1 MTAPAIPQWLETVVK
16 VEKALCGDEL
26 RWNLDQSLARE
37 LRQVD
42 PSLATAIALC
52 H

>member
-1 MTAPAIPQWLETVVK
+1 MTAPAIPKWLETVVK
-16 VEKALCGDEL
+16 VEKVRCVDGSTAMND
-26 RWNLDQSLARE
+26 RSLAIE

>member
-1 MTAPAIPQWLETVVK
+1 MPAIPKWLETVVK
-16 VEKALCGDEL
+16 VEKVLRGDEL

-37 LRQVD
+37 LRPVD
-42 PSLATAIALC
+42 PSPAIVTILC